1 MNQDQLFE
9 AVRDGSFTEATEAL
23 SKLDVSWRHSQ
34 LRQNAL
40 FFIAARQ
47 RRGSEILGRRAVRMG
62 VDLAEVD
69 LNEQTPLFYAAAYGN
84 LTIVRFLLNLGYHV
98 NWRDSWR
105 ETALF
110 CGINIHTWMW

>member
-9 AVRDGSFTEATEAL
+9 AVCDGSFTEAKEAL

-34 LRQNAL
+34 LKQDVL

-47 RRGSEILGRRAVRMG
+47 RRRSGILGRRAVRMG

-69 LNEQTPLFYAAAYGN
+69 LNQQTPLFYAAAYGN
-84 LTIVRFLLNLGYHV
+84 PDNCQISAE
-98 NWRDSWR
+98 SWIPCQL
-105 ETALF
+105 A
-110 CGINIHTWMW
+110 